1 MRQDDYFLRQI
12 DILGRILGKILTEL
26 LKKKSS
32 GEIMDSVEVTAQA
45 LKSELDIDLNSL
57 LLVGNENLVEFLKT
71 EKKFGDQ
78 HLEKMAELFFILGQD
93 IKNEKALLFLQKS
106 LTIYEYLNKTSSTY
120 SLDRIHKI
128 DKIKKMI
135 S

>member
-12 DILGRILGKILTEL
+12 DILGRILGKILTDL
-26 LKKKSS
+26 LKKKGT

-57 LLVGNENLVEFLKT
+57 LLVNNENLVEFLKT

-106 LTIYEYLNKTSSTY
+106 VTIYEYLNKTSSTY

-135 S
+135 T

>member
-45 LKSELDIDLNSL
+45 LKSELDIDLKSL
-57 LLVGNENLVEFLKT
+57 ILVGNENLVEFLKT

-93 IKNEKALLFLQKS
+93 IKNEKALLYLEKS
-106 LTIYEYLNKTSSTY
+106 VTIYEYLNKTSSTY
-120 SLDRIHKI
+120 SLDRIYKI

>member
-12 DILGRILGKILTEL
+12 DIMGRILGKILTDL
-26 LKKKSS
+26 LKKKGT
-32 GEIMDSVEVTAQA
+32 GEIMDSVEVTAQS

-57 LLVGNENLVEFLKT
+57 LLVNNENLVEFLKT
-71 EKKFGDQ
+71 EKKFGEQ

-93 IKNEKALLFLQKS
+93 LKNEKVLLFLEKS
-106 LTIYEYLNKTSSTY
+106 VTIYEYLNKTSSTY
-120 SLDRIHKI
+120 SLDRIYKI

-135 S
+135 T

>member
-45 LKSELDIDLNSL
+45 LKSELDIDLSSL

-71 EKKFGDQ
+71 EKKFGEQ
-78 HLEKMAELFFILGQD
+78 HLEKMAELFFIVGQD
-93 IKNEKALLFLQKS
+93 LKNEKALLYLEKS
-106 LTIYEYLNKTSSTY
+106 VTIYEYLNKTSSTY
-120 SLDRIHKI
+120 SLDRIYKI

>member
-12 DILGRILGKILTEL
+12 DILGRILGKILTDL

-45 LKSELDIDLNSL
+45 LNSELDIDLNSL

-93 IKNEKALLFLQKS
+93 IKNEKALLYLEKS
-106 LTIYEYLNKTSSTY
+106 VTIYEYLNKTSSTY

>member
-12 DILGRILGKILTEL
+12 DILGRILGKILTDL
-26 LKKKSS
+26 LKKKGT
-32 GEIMDSVEVTAQA
+32 GEIMDTVEVTAQA

-57 LLVGNENLVEFLKT
+57 LLVGNESLVEFLKT
-71 EKKFGDQ
+71 EKKFGEQ

-93 IKNEKALLFLQKS
+93 LKNEKALLYLEKS
-106 LTIYEYLNKTSSTY
+106 VTIYEYLNKTSSTY
-120 SLDRIHKI
+120 SLDRIYKI

-135 S
+135 T

>member
-12 DILGRILGKILTEL
+12 DILGRILGKILTDL
-26 LKKKSS
+26 LKKKGT

-57 LLVGNENLVEFLKT
+57 LLVNNENLVEFLKT
-71 EKKFGDQ
+71 EKKFGEQ
-78 HLEKMAELFFILGQD
+78 HLEKMAELFFILDQD
-93 IKNEKALLFLQKS
+93 LKNEKALLFLEKS
-106 LTIYEYLNKTSSTY
+106 VTIYEYLNKTSSTY
-120 SLDRIHKI
+120 SIDRMHKI

>member
-12 DILGRILGKILTEL
+12 DILGRILGKILTDL
-26 LKKKSS
+26 LKKKGT

-57 LLVGNENLVEFLKT
+57 LLVNNENLVEFLKT
-71 EKKFGDQ
+71 EKKFGEQ
-78 HLEKMAELFFILGQD
+78 HLEKMAELFFIVGQD
-93 IKNEKALLFLQKS
+93 LKNEKAHLVLEKS
-106 LTIYEYLNKTSSTY
+106 VTIYEYLNKTSSTY
-120 SLDRIHKI
+120 SLDRMHKI

-135 S
+135 T

>member
-12 DILGRILGKILTEL
+12 DILGRILGKILTDL
-26 LKKKSS
+26 LKKKGT
-32 GEIMDSVEVTAQA
+32 GEIMDSVEVTAQS

-57 LLVGNENLVEFLKT
+57 LLVNNENLVEFLKT
-71 EKKFGDQ
+71 EKKFGEQ

-93 IKNEKALLFLQKS
+93 LKNEKVLLFLEKS
-106 LTIYEYLNKTSSTY
+106 VTIYEYLNKTSSTY
-120 SLDRIHKI
+120 SLGRMHKI

-135 S
+135 T

>member
-12 DILGRILGKILTEL
+12 DILGRILGKILTDL
-26 LKKKSS
+26 LKKKGT
-32 GEIMDSVEVTAQA
+32 GEIIDSVEVTAQA

-57 LLVGNENLVEFLKT
+57 LLVNNENLVEFLKT
-71 EKKFGDQ
+71 EKKFGEQ

-93 IKNEKALLFLQKS
+93 LKNEKVLLFLEKS
-106 LTIYEYLNKTSSTY
+106 VTIYEYLNKTSSAY

-135 S
+135 T

>member
-12 DILGRILGKILTEL
+12 DILGRILGKILTDL
-26 LKKKSS
+26 LKKKGT

-57 LLVGNENLVEFLKT
+57 LLVNNENLVEFLKT
-71 EKKFGDQ
+71 EKKFGEQ

-93 IKNEKALLFLQKS
+93 LKNEKVLLFLEKS
-106 LTIYEYLNKTSSTY
+106 VTIYEYLNKTSSTY
-120 SLDRIHKI
+120 SLDRMHKI

-135 S
+135 T

>member
-12 DILGRILGKILTEL
+12 DILGRILGKILTDL
-26 LKKKSS
+26 LKKKGT

-57 LLVGNENLVEFLKT
+57 LLVNNENLVEFLKT
-71 EKKFGDQ
+71 EKKFGEQ

-93 IKNEKALLFLQKS
+93 LKNEKVLLFLEKS
-106 LTIYEYLNKTSSTY
+106 VTIYEYLNKTSSTY

-135 S
+135 T

>member
-12 DILGRILGKILTEL
+12 DLLGRILGKILTDL
-26 LKKKSS
+26 LKKKGT

-45 LKSELDIDLNSL
+45 LKSELDIDLSSL
-57 LLVGNENLVEFLKT
+57 LLVDNENLVEFLKT
-71 EKKFGDQ
+71 EKKFGEQ

-93 IKNEKALLFLQKS
+93 LKNEKALLFLEKS

-120 SLDRIHKI
+120 SLDRIYKI

>member
-12 DILGRILGKILTEL
+12 DILGRILGKILTDL
-26 LKKKSS
+26 LKKKGT
-32 GEIMDSVEVTAQA
+32 GEIMDTVEVTAQA

-57 LLVGNENLVEFLKT
+57 LLVNNENLVVFLKT
-71 EKKFGDQ
+71 EKKFGEQ

-93 IKNEKALLFLQKS
+93 LKNEKVLLFLEKS
-106 LTIYEYLNKTSSTY
+106 VTIYEYLNKTSSTY
-120 SLDRIHKI
+120 SIDRMHKI

-135 S
+135 T

>member
-45 LKSELDIDLNSL
+45 LKSELDIDLKSL
-57 LLVGNENLVEFLKT
+57 ILVGNENLVEFLKT

-78 HLEKMAELFFILGQD
+78 HLEKMAELFFIVGQD
-93 IKNEKALLFLQKS
+93 LKNEKALLYLEKS
-106 LTIYEYLNKTSSTY
+106 VTIYEYLNKTSSTY
-120 SLDRIHKI
+120 SLDRIYKI

>member
-12 DILGRILGKILTEL
+12 DILGRILGKILTDL
-26 LKKKSS
+26 LKKKGT

-57 LLVGNENLVEFLKT
+57 LLVNNENLVEFLKT
-71 EKKFGDQ
+71 EKKFGEQ
-78 HLEKMAELFFILGQD
+78 HLEKMAELVFILGQD
-93 IKNEKALLFLQKS
+93 LKNEKALLFLEKS
-106 LTIYEYLNKTSSTY
+106 VTIYEYLNKTSSTY
-120 SLDRIHKI
+120 SLDRMHKI

-135 S
+135 T

>member
-45 LKSELDIDLNSL
+45 LKSELDIDLKSL
-57 LLVGNENLVEFLKT
+57 ILVGNENLVEFLKT

-93 IKNEKALLFLQKS
+93 IKNEKALLYLEKS
-106 LTIYEYLNKTSSTY
+106 VTIYEYLNKTSSTY

>member
-12 DILGRILGKILTEL
+12 DILGRILGKILTDL
-26 LKKKSS
+26 LKKKGI
-32 GEIMDSVEVTAQA
+32 GEIMDTVEVTAQA
-45 LKSELDIDLNSL
+45 LKSELDIDLSSL

-71 EKKFGDQ
+71 EKKFGEQ
-78 HLEKMAELFFILGQD
+78 HLEKMAELFFIVGQD
-93 IKNEKALLFLQKS
+93 LKNEKALLFLEKS

-120 SLDRIHKI
+120 SLDRIYKI

>member
-12 DILGRILGKILTEL
+12 DILGRILGKILTDL
-26 LKKKSS
+26 LKKKGT

-57 LLVGNENLVEFLKT
+57 LLVNNENLVEFLKT
-71 EKKFGDQ
+71 EKKFGEQ

-93 IKNEKALLFLQKS
+93 LKNEKVLLFLEKS
-106 LTIYEYLNKTSSTY
+106 VTIYEYLNKTSSTY
-120 SLDRIHKI
+120 SLGRMHKI

-135 S
+135 T

>member
-12 DILGRILGKILTEL
+12 DILGRILGKILTDL
-26 LKKKSS
+26 LKKKGT
-32 GEIMDSVEVTAQA
+32 GEIMDTVEVTAQA

-57 LLVGNENLVEFLKT
+57 LLVNNENLVEFLKT
-71 EKKFGDQ
+71 EKKFGEQ

-93 IKNEKALLFLQKS
+93 LKNEKVLLFLEKS
-106 LTIYEYLNKTSSTY
+106 VTIYEYLNKTSSTY
-120 SLDRIHKI
+120 SLDRMHKI

-135 S
+135 T

>member
-12 DILGRILGKILTEL
+12 DILGRILGKILTDL
-26 LKKKSS
+26 LKKKGT

-45 LKSELDIDLNSL
+45 LKSELDIDLSSL
-57 LLVGNENLVEFLKT
+57 LLVDNENLVEFLKT
-71 EKKFGDQ
+71 EKKFGEQ

-93 IKNEKALLFLQKS
+93 LKNEKALLFLEKS

-120 SLDRIHKI
+120 SLDRI
-128 DKIKKMI
+128 
-135 S
+135 

>member
-12 DILGRILGKILTEL
+12 DILGRILGKILTDL
-26 LKKKSS
+26 LKKKGT
-32 GEIMDSVEVTAQA
+32 GEIMDTVEVTAQA

-57 LLVGNENLVEFLKT
+57 LLVNNENLVVFLKT
-71 EKKFGDQ
+71 EKKFGEQ

-93 IKNEKALLFLQKS
+93 LKNEKVLLFLQKS
-106 LTIYEYLNKTSSTY
+106 VTIYEYLNKTSSTY

-135 S
+135 T

>member
-12 DILGRILGKILTEL
+12 DILGRILGKILTDL
-26 LKKKSS
+26 LKKKGT

-57 LLVGNENLVEFLKT
+57 LLVNNENLVEFLKT
-71 EKKFGDQ
+71 EKKFGEQ

-93 IKNEKALLFLQKS
+93 LKNEKVLLFLEKS
-106 LTIYEYLNKTSSTY
+106 VTIYEYLNKTSSTY
-120 SLDRIHKI
+120 SIDRMHKI

-135 S
+135 T

>member
-93 IKNEKALLFLQKS
+93 IKNEKALLYLEKS
-106 LTIYEYLNKTSSTY
+106 VTIYEYLNKTSSTY

>member
-12 DILGRILGKILTEL
+12 DILGRILGKILTDL

-45 LKSELDIDLNSL
+45 LKSELDIDLSSL

-71 EKKFGDQ
+71 EKKFGEQ
-78 HLEKMAELFFILGQD
+78 HLEKMAELFFIVGQD
-93 IKNEKALLFLQKS
+93 LKNEKALLYLEKS
-106 LTIYEYLNKTSSTY
+106 VTIYEYLNKTSSTY
-120 SLDRIHKI
+120 SLDRIYKI

>member
-12 DILGRILGKILTEL
+12 DILGRILGKILTDL
-26 LKKKSS
+26 LKKKGT

-57 LLVGNENLVEFLKT
+57 LLVNNENLVEFLKT

-93 IKNEKALLFLQKS
+93 LKNEKALLFLQKS
-106 LTIYEYLNKTSSTY
+106 VTIYEYLNKTSSTY

-135 S
+135 T

>member
-12 DILGRILGKILTEL
+12 DILGRILGKILTDL
-26 LKKKSS
+26 LKKKGI
-32 GEIMDSVEVTAQA
+32 GEIMDTVEVTAQA
-45 LKSELDIDLNSL
+45 LKSELDIDLSSL
-57 LLVGNENLVEFLKT
+57 LLVDNENLVEFLKT
-71 EKKFGDQ
+71 EKKFGEQ

-93 IKNEKALLFLQKS
+93 LKNEKALLFLEKS

-120 SLDRIHKI
+120 SLDRIYKI

>member
-12 DILGRILGKILTEL
+12 DILGRILGKILTDL
-26 LKKKSS
+26 LKKKGT

-57 LLVGNENLVEFLKT
+57 LLVNNENLVEFLKT
-71 EKKFGDQ
+71 EKKFGEQ

-93 IKNEKALLFLQKS
+93 LKNEKALLFLQKS
-106 LTIYEYLNKTSSTY
+106 VTIYEYLNKTSSTY

-135 S
+135 T

>member
-12 DILGRILGKILTEL
+12 DILGRILGKILTDL
-26 LKKKSS
+26 LKKKGT

-57 LLVGNENLVEFLKT
+57 LLVNNENLVEFLKT
-71 EKKFGDQ
+71 EKKFGEQ

-93 IKNEKALLFLQKS
+93 LKNEKALLFLEKS
-106 LTIYEYLNKTSSTY
+106 VTIYEYLNKTSSTY

-135 S
+135 T

>member
-12 DILGRILGKILTEL
+12 DILGRILGKILTDL
-26 LKKKSS
+26 LKKKGT

-57 LLVGNENLVEFLKT
+57 LLVNNENLVEFLKT
-71 EKKFGDQ
+71 EKKFGEQ

-93 IKNEKALLFLQKS
+93 LKNEKVLLFLEKS
-106 LTIYEYLNKTSSTY
+106 VIIYEYLNKTSSTY

-135 S
+135 T

>member
-12 DILGRILGKILTEL
+12 DILGRILGKILTDL
-26 LKKKSS
+26 LKKKGT

-57 LLVGNENLVEFLKT
+57 LLVNNENLVEFLKT
-71 EKKFGDQ
+71 EKKFGEQ
-78 HLEKMAELFFILGQD
+78 HLEKMAELFFIVGQD
-93 IKNEKALLFLQKS
+93 LKNEKALLVLEKS
-106 LTIYEYLNKTSSTY
+106 VTIYEYLNKTSSTY
-120 SLDRIHKI
+120 SLDRMHKI

-135 S
+135 T

>member
-12 DILGRILGKILTEL
+12 DILGRILGKILTDL

-45 LKSELDIDLNSL
+45 LKSELDIDLSSL
-57 LLVGNENLVEFLKT
+57 LLVDNENLVEFLKT
-71 EKKFGDQ
+71 EKKFGEQ

-93 IKNEKALLFLQKS
+93 LKNEKALLYLEKS
-106 LTIYEYLNKTSSTY
+106 VTIYEYLNKTSSTY
-120 SLDRIHKI
+120 SLDRIYKI

>member
-12 DILGRILGKILTEL
+12 DILGRILGKILTDL
-26 LKKKSS
+26 LKKKGT

-45 LKSELDIDLNSL
+45 LRSELDIDLNSL
-57 LLVGNENLVEFLKT
+57 LLVNNENLVEFLKT
-71 EKKFGDQ
+71 EKKFGEQ

-93 IKNEKALLFLQKS
+93 LKNEKVLLFLEKS
-106 LTIYEYLNKTSSTY
+106 VTIYEYLNKTSSTY

-135 S
+135 T

>member
-93 IKNEKALLFLQKS
+93 LKNEKALLFLQKS
-106 LTIYEYLNKTSSTY
+106 VTIYEYLNKTSSTY

-135 S
+135 T